1 MFAILVKIIHGRIGS
16 LLSNSFFFPLGFST
30 GLVQLYIAGLPLRS
44 CWTIG
49 APSVQ
54 GAFPNVQFSF
64 LAVAGF
70 EPTSLL
76 LQRGLVNSKD
86 VGSNPD

>member
-1 MFAILVKIIHGRIGS
+1 MS
-16 LLSNSFFFPLGFST
+16 TLSFSFFSFFFPVFSL

-44 CWTIG
+44 CWTTG

-64 LAVAGF
+64 LAAAGF
-70 EPTSLL
+70 EPISLS
-76 LQRGLVNSKD
+76 LQCGRVTVYITMFVTFAKL
-86 VGSNPD
+86 PDSGVC